1 METVCCHFLVLQ
13 IFWVCDL
20 ITQGNE
26 YSGGRKEGEGEGGG
40 GDDYRPKLKSSRK
53 ALDIKIVCVMIVVDC
68 CL

>member
-26 YSGGRKEGEGEGGG
+26 YSREEGGREDGG
-40 GDDYRPKLKSSRK
+40 GDDYRPKPKGSRK
-53 ALDIKIVCVMIVVDC
+53 ALGIKIVCVMIVVGC